1 MECRS
6 ISVILAKNHHLQRK
20 PQFTNA
26 LGLPTFPKAKNSQIA
41 KRVLI
46 FCLLMFLGWMLT
58 RAVEAISAANDLAS
72 FLKSNRKFS
81 KAGDI

>member
-1 MECRS
+1 MPWVYRPS
-6 ISVILAKNHHLQRK
+6 RK
-20 PQFTNA
+20 RRIH
-26 LGLPTFPKAKNSQIA
+26 KIA

-72 FLKSNRKFS
+72 F
-81 KAGDI
+81 